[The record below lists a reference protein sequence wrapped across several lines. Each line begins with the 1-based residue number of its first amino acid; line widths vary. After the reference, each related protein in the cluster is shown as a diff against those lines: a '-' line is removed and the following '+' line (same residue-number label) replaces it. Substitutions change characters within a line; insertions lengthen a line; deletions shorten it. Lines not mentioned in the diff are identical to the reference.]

1 MRLIALFSGV
11 CMLVACLGLFA
22 LAAFTTAQRTK
33 EIGIRKVLG
42 ASTAQILFLL
52 SRRTLKLVGIGS
64 VVAAVLAY
72 AAMERWLAEFAY
84 RIDVGVS
91 PFVLA
96 GLIVTTVALATVW
109 LQSVDAASAR
119 PSRSLRD

>member
-1 MRLIALFSGV
+1 
-11 CMLVACLGLFA
+11 
-22 LAAFTTAQRTK
+22 
-33 EIGIRKVLG
+33 VLG
-42 ASTAQILFLL
+42 ASSAQILFLL

-109 LQSVDAASAR
+109 LQSVGAASAR